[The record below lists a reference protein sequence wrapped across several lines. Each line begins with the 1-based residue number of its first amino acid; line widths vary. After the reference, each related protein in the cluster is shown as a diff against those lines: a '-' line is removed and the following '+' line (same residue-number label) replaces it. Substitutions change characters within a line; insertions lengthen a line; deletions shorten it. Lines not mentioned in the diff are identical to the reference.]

1 MRRLAEMLGALFGRS
16 EHEKERQQIL
26 AFEARVEAHERK
38 IDRWAERQRRLVQ
51 STENAGRAMRR
62 KR

>member
-1 MRRLAEMLGALFGRS
+1 MRRLADMLGALFGRS

-38 IDRWAERQRRLVQ
+38 IDRWEKRHNRLLNDHAAQ
-51 STENAGRAMRR
+51 NGMLRR
-62 KR
+62 K